1 VTFWAIVG
9 ATNGDRHSCSP
20 VNLNQPARFARL
32 SDRPHNSRALSL
44 LLLTLLCAG
53 DARASFATTRA
64 LSIAELTT
72 RSDVIVLGTVSFV
85 TSDWN
90 LNRTAI
96 ETRIDL
102 KVEETLKGTVDQAK
116 VSFYHLGGVVG
127 NTVTSLGETAV
138 FVDGERVAV
147 FLSKNNRDRL
157 ELVGFFQ
164 GKFSIERRR
173 EGLMA
178 VRRVPGV
185 SKPVDEFPIDN
196 FKLQV
201 QEAIT

>member
-1 VTFWAIVG
+1 MK
-9 ATNGDRHSCSP
+9 
-20 VNLNQPARFARL
+20 LNQPAHFAKP
-32 SDRPHNSRALSL
+32 SDSPTTLPLLSL

-53 DARASFATTRA
+53 DARASSATTRA

-72 RSDVIVLGTVSFV
+72 RAEIIVLGTVSFIA
-85 TSDWN
+85 SDWN

-102 KVEETLKGTVDQAK
+102 KVEETLKGTVNHAK
-116 VSFYHLGGVVG
+116 ISFYQLGGVVG
-127 NTVTSLGETAV
+127 DTASSLGEAAT
-138 FVDGERVAV
+138 FVEGERVAI
-147 FLSKNNRDRL
+147 FLFKNNRERL
-157 ELVGFFQ
+157 QVVRFFQ
-164 GKFSIERRR
+164 GKFSVERRP

-178 VRRVPGV
+178 MRRVPGV
-185 SKPVDEFPIDN
+185 SKPVDEFPLDY

>member
-1 VTFWAIVG
+1 VK
-9 ATNGDRHSCSP
+9 
-20 VNLNQPARFARL
+20 LNQPAHVAKL
-32 SDRPHNSRALSL
+32 SDPSTTLSLFSL
-44 LLLTLLCAG
+44 LLLTLLCVG
-53 DARASFATTRA
+53 DARASSATTRA

-72 RSDVIVLGTVSFV
+72 RSDVIVLGTVSFIA
-85 TSDWN
+85 SDWN

-102 KVEETLKGTVDQAK
+102 KVEETLKGTVEHAK
-116 VSFYHLGGVVG
+116 VSLYQLGGVVG
-127 NTVTSLGETAV
+127 DSASSLGEAAA
-138 FVDGERVAV
+138 FVEGERVAV
-147 FLSKNNRDRL
+147 FLSKNNRERL
-157 ELVGFFQ
+157 QVVGFFQ
-164 GKFSIERRR
+164 GKFSVERRP

-185 SKPVDEFPIDN
+185 SKPVDEFPLDN